1 VSRWHWE
8 SGTRSYLRGSFW
20 FTRLCPHWVLP
31 AKALCPP
38 EHVDAVRAQ
47 FAFAKLTNG
56 LDEANSVPSVLFEQ
70 AMQQQQQQ

>member
-1 VSRWHWE
+1 
-8 SGTRSYLRGSFW
+8 
-20 FTRLCPHWVLP
+20 LP